1 MHSPSG
7 ECASCRTS
15 IVEVHGLAECATCDV
30 VCGFSETAFRYIQAF
45 HAVSVVD
52 TEVDL
57 DKLIIDKD
65 ALDSSL
71 YSLLTEATHHTVKIG
86 SCRDGSFTDV
96 YVIEESETY
105 STAVN
110 SCDVFIND
118 CLNELTLWLVV
129 ADGVEV
135 FTCFLLRFHNLLG
148 FGILNLRFIKAST
161 VKTEAE
167 ATAKLILGLVPGF
180 NPSYKF
186 INGKRVYDLIPDK
199 VSLVKYSGGPAIV
212 DDEQMNGE
220 TPSGNNPSG
229 GSSTDDSGSG
239 SDVTDPGSGEDE
251 GGGGL
256 GA

>member
-1 MHSPSG
+1 MSKAYKVTKHTVMFDKKNPKTVYSVQP
-7 ECASCRTS
+7 
-15 IVEVHGLAECATCDV
+15 
-30 VCGFSETAFRYIQAF
+30 
-45 HAVSVVD
+45 VS
-52 TEVDL
+52 
-57 DKLIIDKD
+57 
-65 ALDSSL
+65 
-71 YSLLTEATHHTVKIG
+71 YGLLTTDDVARQIAAESSATPGDVKNVLD
-86 SCRDGSFTDV
+86 RYAY
-96 YVIEESETY
+96 YVKENLKKGY
-105 STAVN
+105 S
-110 SCDVFIND
+110 IQ
-118 CLNELTLWLVV
+118 
-129 ADGVEV
+129 
-135 FTCFLLRFHNLLG
+135 LLG
-148 FGILNLRFIKAST
+148 FGILNLRFIKAGT

-239 SDVTDPGSGEDE
+239 SDVTDPGTGEDE

>member
-1 MHSPSG
+1 MPK
-7 ECASCRTS
+7 AYKVTKRTVFFDKKNPKTVYSVAPVSYGVLTTEDAAQQIAAESSVTPGDVKNVLDRYAYYVKENLKKGYS
-15 IVEVHGLAECATCDV
+15 I
-30 VCGFSETAFRYIQAF
+30 Q
-45 HAVSVVD
+45 
-52 TEVDL
+52 
-57 DKLIIDKD
+57 
-65 ALDSSL
+65 
-71 YSLLTEATHHTVKIG
+71 
-86 SCRDGSFTDV
+86 
-96 YVIEESETY
+96 
-105 STAVN
+105 
-110 SCDVFIND
+110 
-118 CLNELTLWLVV
+118 
-129 ADGVEV
+129 
-135 FTCFLLRFHNLLG
+135 LLG
-148 FGILNLRFIKAST
+148 FGILNLRFIKAGT

-239 SDVTDPGSGEDE
+239 SDVTNPGTDPGSGEDE